1 MDNWKGWAD
10 CWLGWVVVPVVA
22 VTPPEPLRISG
33 GKRIAAYTIDN
44 NGVLR
49 KKIDALIKFERKQ
62 EEDDQKMIDAILA
75 YWIKS

>member
-10 CWLGWVVVPVVA
+10 CWLGWVVVPVAV
-22 VTPPEPLRISG
+22 VTPPEPLRVSG

-49 KKIDALIKFERKQ
+49 KKIDALIEFERKQ
-62 EEDDQKMIDAILA
+62 EEEDQKMIDAILA